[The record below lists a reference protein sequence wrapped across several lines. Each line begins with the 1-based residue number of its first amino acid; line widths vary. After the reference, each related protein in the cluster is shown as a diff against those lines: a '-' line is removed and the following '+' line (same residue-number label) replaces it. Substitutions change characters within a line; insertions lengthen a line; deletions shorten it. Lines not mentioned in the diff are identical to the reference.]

1 MTARRSMLVAA
12 IGCVASLLGSIVLIE
27 ASRTW
32 PRPTPIAGDP
42 TLYGEIADAILGGAV
57 PYIDVTVEH
66 LPVLLVPIVAVGLA
80 AGLSGLAYAA
90 LWPLV
95 TIGAVIGSVALAGR
109 LPYRDYQWNYTLAIL
124 PMLPLI
130 IYRLEIF
137 VVLLALAAL
146 VAFAAER
153 AMAGTVWTLLG
164 GLAKGW
170 PLVLLV
176 IPLRRGRTRLAL
188 GGLAIAVAI
197 LGAIAVLPGFREG
210 RAFSG
215 IHTETIVG
223 NLLLVARHAT
233 GEDLGLIGAAGATY
247 LEAPPVAVAVNATLG
262 LLIGVVALRHAF
274 ATTDVRRLIAIA
286 GLATIAV
293 MLMSPLFSA
302 QFVFWLAP
310 FVPLMAARTRVAYA
324 IAAAMSMLVA
334 ALWNPFEAWWAFEV
348 AVRNVALVATTFL
361 WVADIARTVPRDV
374 AGDLAVE
381 HVS

>member
-1 MTARRSMLVAA
+1 MLVAG

-27 ASRTW
+27 VSRTW
-32 PRPTPIAGDP
+32 PRPSPIAGDP

-66 LPVLLVPIVAVGLA
+66 LPVLLVPILAVGVA
-80 AGLSGLAYAA
+80 AGLAGLAYAA

-95 TIGAVIGSVALAGR
+95 TIGAVIASVALAGR

-124 PMLPLI
+124 PMLPLV

-146 VAFAAER
+146 GAFAAER
-153 AMAGTVWTLLG
+153 ATAGTVWTMLG

-170 PLVLLV
+170 PLVMLV
-176 IPLRRGRTRLAL
+176 IPLRRGRARLAL
-188 GGLAIAVAI
+188 GGLVIAVAI
-197 LGAIAVLPGFREG
+197 LGTIAVLPGFREG

-223 NLLLVARHAT
+223 NILLVARHAM
-233 GEDLGLIGAAGATY
+233 GDDLGLIGAAGATY
-247 LEAPPVAVAVNATLG
+247 LEAPGAAVVANAALG
-262 LLIGVVALRHAF
+262 LLVGLVALRHAF
-274 ATTDVRRLIAIA
+274 ATRDVRRLIAIA

-293 MLMSPLFSA
+293 MLLSPLFSA

-310 FVPLMAARTRVAYA
+310 FVPLMSVRTRVSYGV
-324 IAAAMSMLVA
+324 AAAMSMLVA
-334 ALWNPFEAWWAFEV
+334 ALWDPFAAWWSLEV
-348 AVRNVALVATTFL
+348 AVRNVALVVTTIL
-361 WVADIARTVPRDV
+361 WIADITRPVTSGAADE
-374 AGDLAVE
+374 LAVE

>member
-1 MTARRSMLVAA
+1 MLVAA

-80 AGLSGLAYAA
+80 AWLSGLAYAA

-109 LPYRDYQWNYTLAIL
+109 LPYRGYQWYYTLAIL
-124 PMLPLI
+124 PMLPLV

-146 VAFAAER
+146 AAFAVER
-153 AMAGTVWTLLG
+153 ATAGTMWTLLG

-176 IPLRRGRTRLAL
+176 IPLRRGRIRLAL
-188 GGLAIAVAI
+188 GGLAIAVVI

-223 NLLLVARHAT
+223 NLLLVARHAM
-233 GEDLGLIGAAGATY
+233 GDDLGLIGAAGATY
-247 LEAPPVAVAVNATLG
+247 VEAPWVAVAVNATLG
-262 LLIGVVALRHAF
+262 LLVGIVALRQAF
-274 ATTDVRRLIAIA
+274 TTTDVRRLIAIA

-310 FVPLMAARTRVAYA
+310 FVPLMAARTRVAYG

-334 ALWNPFEAWWAFEV
+334 ALWNPFEAWWALEV
-348 AVRNVALVATTFL
+348 AVRNVALVVTTFL
-361 WVADIARTVPRDV
+361 WIADITRTVPRDV
-374 AGDLAVE
+374 ADELAVE

>member
-1 MTARRSMLVAA
+1 MTARRSMLVAG
-12 IGCVASLLGSIVLIE
+12 IGCVASLLGSIMLIE
-27 ASRTW
+27 VSRTW

-66 LPVLLVPIVAVGLA
+66 LPVLLVPIVAVGTA
-80 AGLSGLAYAA
+80 AGLTGLAYAA

-95 TIGAVIGSVALAGR
+95 TIAAVIGSVALAGR
-109 LPYRDYQWNYTLAIL
+109 VPYRDYQWNYTLAIL
-124 PMLPLI
+124 PMLPLA

-137 VVLLALAAL
+137 VVLLALAA
-146 VAFAAER
+146 VAAFAAER
-153 AMAGTVWTLLG
+153 ATAGTVWTVLG

-176 IPLRRGRTRLAL
+176 IPLRRGRARLAL
-188 GGLAIAVAI
+188 GGLAFAVAI
-197 LGAIAVLPGFREG
+197 LATIAVLPGFREG

-223 NLLLVARHAT
+223 NLLLVVRHAMSD
-233 GEDLGLIGAAGATY
+233 DLGLIGAAGATY
-247 LEAPPVAVAVNATLG
+247 VAAPGIAVITNAAVG
-262 LLIGVVALRHAF
+262 VLIGVVALRHAF
-274 ATTDVRRLIAIA
+274 ATTDTRRLVAIA

-293 MLMSPLFSA
+293 ILLSPLFSA

-310 FVPLMAARTRVAYA
+310 FVPLMSLRTRVSYG

-334 ALWNPFEAWWAFEV
+334 ALWDPFAAWWALEV
-348 AVRNVALVATTFL
+348 ALRNVALVVTTVL
-361 WVADIARTVPRDV
+361 WIADITRPVTTGATD
-374 AGDLAVE
+374 GLAVE
-381 HVS
+381 HVA

>member
-1 MTARRSMLVAA
+1 MLVAG

-27 ASRTW
+27 VSRTW
-32 PRPTPIAGDP
+32 PRPSPIAGDP

-66 LPVLLVPIVAVGLA
+66 LPVLLVPIVAVGVV
-80 AGLSGLAYAA
+80 AGLAGLAYAA

-95 TIGAVIGSVALAGR
+95 TIGAVIASVALAGR

-124 PMLPLI
+124 PMLPLV

-146 VAFAAER
+146 AAFAAER
-153 AMAGTVWTLLG
+153 ANAGTVWTMLG

-170 PLVLLV
+170 PLVMLV

-188 GGLAIAVAI
+188 GGLVIAVAI
-197 LGAIAVLPGFREG
+197 LGTVAVLPGFRDG

-223 NLLLVARHAT
+223 NILLVARHAT
-233 GEDLGLIGAAGATY
+233 GADLGLIGAAGATY
-247 LEAPPVAVAVNATLG
+247 LQAPWVAVVANAALG
-262 LLIGVVALRHAF
+262 LLVGLVALRHAF
-274 ATTDVRRLIAIA
+274 TTTDVRRLIAIA

-293 MLMSPLFSA
+293 MLLSPLFSA

-310 FVPLMAARTRVAYA
+310 FVPLLSVRTRVSYG

-334 ALWNPFEAWWAFEV
+334 ALWDPFAAWWALEV
-348 AVRNVALVATTFL
+348 AVRNVALVVTTVL
-361 WVADIARTVPRDV
+361 WIADITLPVTSDAADES
-374 AGDLAVE
+374 AVE

>member
-1 MTARRSMLVAA
+1 MLVTG
-12 IGCVASLLGSIVLIE
+12 IGCVASLLGSIILIE
-27 ASRTW
+27 VSRTW
-32 PRPTPIAGDP
+32 PRPSPIAGDP

-66 LPVLLVPIVAVGLA
+66 LPVLLVPIVAVGIA
-80 AGLSGLAYAA
+80 AGLTGLAYAA

-109 LPYRDYQWNYTLAIL
+109 IPYRDYQWNYTLAIL
-124 PMLPLI
+124 PMLPLV
-130 IYRLEIF
+130 IYRLEVF

-146 VAFAAER
+146 AAFVAER
-153 AMAGTVWTLLG
+153 ATTGTIWTVLG

-170 PLVLLV
+170 PLVMLV

-197 LGAIAVLPGFREG
+197 LAAIAVLPGFREG

-223 NLLLVARHAT
+223 NLLLAARHAM
-233 GEDLGLIGAAGATY
+233 GDDLGLIGAAGATY
-247 LEAPPVAVAVNATLG
+247 VAAPGIAVIANAAVG

-274 ATTDVRRLIAIA
+274 TTTDVRRLIAIA

-293 MLMSPLFSA
+293 MLLSPLFSA

-310 FVPLMAARTRVAYA
+310 FVPLMSFRTRVSYGF
-324 IAAAMSMLVA
+324 AAAMSMLVA
-334 ALWNPFEAWWAFEV
+334 AFWDPFAAWWALEV
-348 AVRNVALVATTFL
+348 AVRNVALVATTVL
-361 WVADIARTVPRDV
+361 WIADITRPVTSGSADR
-374 AGDLAVE
+374 LAVE